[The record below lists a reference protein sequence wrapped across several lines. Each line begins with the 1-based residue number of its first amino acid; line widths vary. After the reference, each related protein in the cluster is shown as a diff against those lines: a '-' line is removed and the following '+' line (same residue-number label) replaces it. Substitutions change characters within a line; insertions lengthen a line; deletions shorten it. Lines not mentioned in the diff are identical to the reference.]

1 MRDKNLT
8 IVVLAYNSANIIE
21 QCLINLNFDKY
32 KVVVVDNAS
41 RDNSVEFVR
50 KNFPKVEII
59 KIPKNIG
66 YGRGNN
72 VALEQVN
79 TEFALVLNPDAIILE
94 EDIEIVLEEMR
105 KNPAVAMAGPVILG
119 KYPLDQNEARS
130 EIAKIEENF
139 LASKN
144 DYRAKLDDNFVA
156 RFLVGAALFMKV
168 SIMKKIGFF
177 DKEIFLYYEDN
188 EICQRVEVN
197 NYKNILVP
205 SAFAFHIAGKSCGS
219 CVRITYK
226 KSWHQTWSKLHWM
239 EKTQN
244 SFSTKCEALKLSFR
258 HFEKILLSFITF
270 NKKRS
275 AQNLGAFCGALAFL
289 IGLKA
294 FKKNDEAR
302 G

>member
-1 MRDKNLT
+1 MPNLT
-8 IVVLAYNSANIIE
+8 IIILSYNSAHIIGE
-21 QCLINLNFDKY
+21 CLKSLNFDKY

-94 EDIEIVLEEMR
+94 KDIEIVLEEMR

-205 SAFAFHIAGKSCGS
+205 NAFAFHIAGKSSGS
-219 CVRITYK
+219 SARVTYK

-239 EKTQN
+239 EKTHN
-244 SFSTKCEALKLSFR
+244 SLVAKRAGLTLLARYFA
-258 HFEKILLSFITF
+258 KILLSSITL
-270 NKKRS
+270 NKKRL
-275 AQNLGAFCGALAFL
+275 AQNLGSFFGALSFL
-289 IGLKA
+289 FGLKA
-294 FKKNDEAR
+294 FNKNAESR